1 MLYIQNTN
9 SKHKI
14 MSLIDT
20 LHWRYATKRM
30 NGNKVPQEKVDN
42 ILEAIRLAP
51 TSFGLQPFKVIVV
64 ENPQLRE
71 KIFNEACQQPQIKE
85 SSHVLVFAANK
96 KVSAEQIE
104 EYMQLIASVRSI
116 PVESLNDFKAMFGGI
131 VAGTAEQNFVWTARQ
146 AYIAFGVGIVAAAT
160 EKVDATPMEGF
171 NPEALDKILGLP
183 EQNLGSTTILT
194 LGYRDEANDYLAK
207 ALKVRKSKST
217 LFDLI

>member
-1 MLYIQNTN
+1 
-9 SKHKI
+9 

-96 KVSAEQIE
+96 KVSAEQVE

-183 EQNLGSTTILT
+183 EQNLGSTTILA